1 VIESLVRE
9 RAGLKLSETAM
20 LIYVYIQSH
29 AGDEVRLREVQH
41 AMGFAS
47 PSSALFH
54 LQKLESAGLILKD
67 PIGNYQV
74 KTRVRVGLVRNY
86 VLIRNIFV
94 PRHVFY
100 AIVMT
105 IASILYLSLLRDFLS
120 SPFTTIALLLNTV
133 SAGLFWFESW
143 RDWKDKPRFS
153 GD

>member
-1 VIESLVRE
+1 
-9 RAGLKLSETAM
+9 
-20 LIYVYIQSH
+20 
-29 AGDEVRLREVQH
+29 
-41 AMGFAS
+41 MGFAS

-120 SPFTTIALLLNTV
+120 SPFTIIALLLNTV
-133 SAGLFWFESW
+133 SAGVFWFESC

>member
-1 VIESLVRE
+1 
-9 RAGLKLSETAM
+9 
-20 LIYVYIQSH
+20 
-29 AGDEVRLREVQH
+29 
-41 AMGFAS
+41 MGFAS

-105 IASILYLSLLRDFLS
+105 IASSLYLTLLRDFLS
-120 SPFTTIALLLNTV
+120 APFTIIVLLLNTV

-153 GD
+153 RNCPEHPFFTTLLQHFV